1 MGLLDKV
8 RRVLRVTQ
16 AVPLDHHPGISNPGP
31 PPEAH
36 SAGLHPEL
44 DSVKPRPE
52 VRLWYE
58 RLADVPHLDYV
69 TPVSVDAAALP
80 ERGLRPR
87 LATTMWNGTNKTS
100 PEWIRDPRG
109 YGSRR
114 SPATEW
120 KGYAPQSGESEA
132 TAAMRRVHEAL
143 ALPGTLTDY
152 YFVLLGGIQAAWSH
166 RAGNPWLY
174 QELER
179 LSLLAIAL
187 VECHQDALSA
197 DNDGRI
203 GHLGV
208 PAYDMLLTIYGRE
221 GHLVEM
227 QDIVRRAT
235 EHHVGDFS
243 RKEQS
248 LAARVAAIEG
258 LDAG

>member
-1 MGLLDKV
+1 MVESRFKIPQRGV
-8 RRVLRVTQ
+8 RSVEPQPKQPT
-16 AVPLDHHPGISNPGP
+16 NP
-31 PPEAH
+31 
-36 SAGLHPEL
+36 
-44 DSVKPRPE
+44 
-52 VRLWYE
+52 LWYE
-58 RLADVPHLDYV
+58 CLADVPHLDYA
-69 TPVSVDAAALP
+69 TPASVDVATLP
-80 ERGLRPR
+80 EHDLCPR
-87 LATTMWNGTNKTS
+87 IVTTTWNGTAKTT

-114 SPATEW
+114 SPAAEW
-120 KGYAPQSGESEA
+120 KGHVRPPGESEA
-132 TAAMRRVHEAL
+132 AAAMHRIHEAR

-152 YFVLLGGIQAAWSH
+152 YFVLLGGIQVSWSH
-166 RAGNPWLY
+166 RIGNPWLY
-174 QELER
+174 QEMER

-243 RKEQS
+243 RKDQS
-248 LAARVAAIEG
+248 LTARVAAIEG
-258 LDAG
+258 RDAG